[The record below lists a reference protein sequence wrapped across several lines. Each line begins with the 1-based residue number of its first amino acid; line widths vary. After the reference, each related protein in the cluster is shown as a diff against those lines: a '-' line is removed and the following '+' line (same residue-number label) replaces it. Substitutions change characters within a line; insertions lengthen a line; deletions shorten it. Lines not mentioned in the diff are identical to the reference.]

1 MRFGRVI
8 AGSVLL
14 LFLPLLAAC
23 STSSGSTNS
32 AAPSP
37 GSGAASPS
45 VGAPIGAQPSGGGDL
60 NGTSWTLTGGPFPD
74 TDLTAAGI
82 TLDFAGGKASGS
94 SGVNRY
100 NGSFTSTTDGS
111 LQFGTLASTLMAGP
125 DAAMKLE
132 QAYLTAL
139 QQTFGYTL
147 DGGTLTLFGVADQ
160 VMVFTAA

>member
-8 AGSVLL
+8 AGVALL

-23 STSSGSTNS
+23 SSSTGSSNETT
-32 AAPSP
+32 PP
-37 GSGAASPS
+37 QGSGAGSPS
-45 VGAPIGAQPSGGGDL
+45 VGAPIGAQPAGGGDL
-60 NGTSWTLTGGPFPD
+60 NGTSWKLTSGPFAEA
-74 TDLTAAGI
+74 DLTTAGI
-82 TLDFAGGKASGS
+82 TLDFADGKGSGS

-100 NGSFTSTTDGS
+100 NGSYTSAADGS
-111 LQFGTLASTLMAGP
+111 LSFGPLASTRMAGP

-139 QQTFGYTL
+139 QQTFGYTA
-147 DGGTLTLFGVADQ
+147 DGDTLTLFGVADQ